1 MKIRHKYSWP
11 LCQHLTKLTGLIY
24 WCLFTD
30 PNSSSLVI
38 LIYIMK
44 TNYLLITSLDLLE
57 TLFRIFF
64 FLIGIHYMQ
73 GWTATLRHGDTKK
86 RSTKILK
93 YQMKPVEFFQHWNPQ
108 AISCTSLR
116 EGGCCEPPVGLGQS
130 TGWGPGS
137 SKVFLIQNTTF
148 ILNLIIIQCHNSISI
163 KNLNKSKTNKYSCI
177 GPPAFKSGSCRLRF
191 S

>member
-1 MKIRHKYSWP
+1 M
-11 LCQHLTKLTGLIY
+11 IY
-24 WCLFTD
+24 WCLFID

-64 FLIGIHYMQ
+64 LIGIHYMQ
-73 GWTATLRHGDTKK
+73 GWTATLRHGVTKK

-108 AISCTSLR
+108 AISCTSLKD
-116 EGGCCEPPVGLGQS
+116 GGGGGVLWAPSGSRAEHWLGS
-130 TGWGPGS
+130 RKLHSFPN
-137 SKVFLIQNTTF
+137 SKYSLYFKFN
-148 ILNLIIIQCHNSISI
+148 HNSMS
-163 KNLNKSKTNKYSCI
+163 
-177 GPPAFKSGSCRLRF
+177 
-191 S
+191 